1 MEFQVGEGP
10 EATEAHR
17 IHTGGR
23 VSVEQTKTELISI
36 WNRKGKL
43 VRL

>member
-10 EATEAHR
+10 EATETHR
-17 IHTGGR
+17 IYTGR